1 MNRVELIGNVTNDIE
16 LKTSASGNSYARFSL
31 ATRRRF
37 TDKDGNEITD
47 FHSCAAFGKLAENIS
62 KYVKK
67 GNKIFVAGE
76 LGYDEYSTASGE
88 KRKSATITLSDV
100 EFLQPKK
107 VESIE
112 EPPKK
117 ELEPIDSDDLPF

>member
-1 MNRVELIGNVTNDIE
+1 MNRTELIGNVTSDIE
-16 LKTSASGNSYARFSL
+16 LKTSASGNNYARFSL

-37 TDKDGNEITD
+37 ADKDGNEITD
-47 FHSCAAFGKLAENIS
+47 FHSCVAFGKLAENIS

-76 LGYDEYSTASGE
+76 LGYDEYTTASGE

-100 EFLQPKK
+100 EFLQSKK

-117 ELEPIDSDDLPF
+117 ELEPIDNDDLPF